1 MPPVAAGNSML
12 MVDALIA
19 DSESE
24 ADEPERFALTVARTV
39 VGAVNADDLSGEPLT
54 EKHVSPGFAPRG
66 WRDAGVK
73 FASVRGG
80 FRADARVERGAGV
93 GIAVGIGACDT
104 EDADD

>member
-1 MPPVAAGNSML
+1 
-12 MVDALIA
+12 
-19 DSESE
+19 
-24 ADEPERFALTVARTV
+24 
-39 VGAVNADDLSGEPLT
+39 
-54 EKHVSPGFAPRG
+54 
-66 WRDAGVK
+66 VK